1 MGEKPGTE
9 KKPNRRKG
17 ILKGVLWTVAGIWL
31 LLLIALQLILSPSFL
46 SRVTQRVASE
56 YVDGELSFSRIDASM
71 FRSFPNLNVSIEDFS
86 ITYPHDRFAAYDSL
100 SPFSALITEAGR
112 AGEADT
118 LAHFDRF
125 DLSVDYVSLL
135 FSRIRVRK
143 ARLSHP
149 RIFLRQYDSTAA
161 DWNMFRTSPASEEDD
176 STDFSIP
183 YLSLG
188 KVSLEGRPT
197 AVYFNLKDT
206 ISGSVS
212 MKEMVLGGRYSPK
225 KGKVENLSFKVDS
238 MFFGGR
244 LPSDTL
250 AIGMDELAIRDHGS
264 HFDLGLRSK
273 LFLAMKG
280 TGRMQLPLSIDAQ
293 LIPDIKGKVFQVRD
307 MNAMLATLRLKAD
320 GLADLSGDSTYIK
333 ADASIERER
342 IQDITDFL
350 AGNFPILK
358 SLSTDAEISLDAHC
372 DGFYVSGTKS
382 LPPLHVHFEV
392 PDAGVSWE
400 GIDRKGRFD
409 LEADALSEDGRLR
422 ADVKD
427 FCFSIDGFGIS
438 MKASSEDLLGDD
450 PTFAVDGDLHAV
462 LDSLAGFIPDS
473 LGISA
478 HGDLAGRIGGAFKLS
493 QLDPWNFSD
502 LGLNCDLRSS
512 GIDIRDSR
520 DSINAHLGRT
530 AVTLGAYS
538 HSGHESGHQ
547 ESSHQHTGLTATV
560 DSLSAEYGA
569 STFIRGSGI
578 SILAHNADE
587 KIDGDASNHP
597 IHGHLDIRSV
607 GIMDMDLNFIGVRES
622 ENVFQ
627 VRRRKI
633 GRQLVPYLNL
643 SSGNERVTIR
653 AGANRVTAEGLSASV
668 AAHPAKPEDKA
679 RRKHLVDSL
688 QKVYPGVPKDSL
700 FHKAFSSRTIPDY
713 LSEKDFEKKDL
724 HIQLGESLMEYYRSW
739 DLSGKL
745 KLADCS
751 LITPYFP
758 LDNHVRKLE
767 GSFTNDRIDLS
778 GIRVESGSSD
788 ISATGSVSGL
798 KRALASSRGRLSL
811 NLDIDSDF
819 IDLNEIIVAAIAGSK
834 YEGSDSM
841 GAIFASDDTEY
852 LNAIREQAVLDSV
865 PETSLLVIPANLEAK
880 VSLNASTLKYSD
892 METSWLSSDIEM
904 KERCL
909 QLTNAMAM
917 TNMGDVFLEGFYS
930 TRTKKDLKA
939 GFDLTLSN
947 ITAEKVIQ
955 LFPAVDSIVPMLQAF
970 KGLLDCEIAATSSI
984 DTAMNVIMPSISGM
998 IKIDGRDLS
1007 LAESESLNKLRKTL
1021 RFKDRDSSAIDRMS
1035 VRGIIRDDKLE
1046 VFPFIL
1052 KVDRYT
1058 IALDG
1063 TQRFDQNFKYH
1074 ISALKS
1080 PIPMRFG
1087 VNLSGT
1093 FDDWRWKLGKA
1104 RYKSTD
1110 VPVFEEQVDGLRFNL
1125 MNAIHNIFDR
1135 GVENAL
1141 RQNEASQ
1148 AAIESKK
1155 AELEYSGSDPEE
1167 LDEEERKELESYM
1180 NGAGEG

>member
-1 MGEKPGTE
+1 MGEKPVTE
-9 KKPNRRKG
+9 KKPRGRKG
-17 ILKGVLWTVAGIWL
+17 ILKGVLWTVAGLWAVL
-31 LLLIALQLILSPSFL
+31 TVALQLILSPSFL
-46 SRVTQRVASE
+46 GRATHRLASE

-86 ITYPHDRFAAYDSL
+86 LTYPHDRFAAYDSL
-100 SPFSALITEAGR
+100 SPFSSFMSEAGR
-112 AGEADT
+112 AEEADT

-135 FSRIRVRK
+135 LGRIRVRK

-161 DWNMFRTSPASEEDD
+161 DWNMFRTTPSEDD
-176 STDFSIP
+176 DSSAVSIP

-188 KVSLEGRPT
+188 KISLEDRPS
-197 AVYFNLKDT
+197 AIYFNMKDT
-206 ISGSVS
+206 ISGSIF
-212 MKEMVLGGRYSPK
+212 MKEMTLGGRYSPK
-225 KGKVENLSFKVDS
+225 KGEVEKLSFRIDS
-238 MFFGGR
+238 MFLGGR
-244 LPSDTL
+244 LPADTL
-250 AIGMDELAIRDHGS
+250 AIGMDELAIRDRGS

-273 LFLAMKG
+273 LYLAMKG
-280 TGRMQLPLSIDAQ
+280 AGRMQLPLGIDAE
-293 LIPDIKGKVFQVRD
+293 LVPDFRRKVFQIRD
-307 MNAMLATLRLKAD
+307 MKAELATLQLKAD
-320 GLADLSGDSTYIK
+320 ALADLSGDSTYIK
-333 ADASIERER
+333 ANASIEKEKV
-342 IQDITDFL
+342 QEITDFL
-350 AGNFPILK
+350 AGNFPVLRN
-358 SLSTDAEISLDAHC
+358 LGTDAEISLDASC
-372 DGFYVSGTKS
+372 DGFYISETRS
-382 LPPLHVHFEV
+382 LPPLSVHLEV
-392 PDAGVSWE
+392 PDAGVSWR
-400 GIDRKGRFD
+400 GIGEKGRFD
-409 LEADALSEDGRLR
+409 LDADAVSENGRLK

-427 FCFSIDGFGIS
+427 FCFSINGFGIS

-450 PTFAVDGDLHAV
+450 PTFSVDGDLHAV
-462 LDSLAGFIPDS
+462 LDSLARFIPDS
-473 LGISA
+473 LGFDA
-478 HGDLAGRIGGAFKLS
+478 HGDLDGRIGGAFKLS

-502 LGLNCDLRSS
+502 LGLSCDLRSS

-622 ENVFQ
+622 GNVFQ
-627 VRRRKI
+627 IRRKKS
-633 GRQLVPYLNL
+633 GRQMVPYLDL
-643 SSGNERVTIR
+643 SSSNERVTIR
-653 AGANRVTAEGLSASV
+653 AGANRVTADGLSASV
-668 AAHPAKPEDKA
+668 AAHPAKPENKA
-679 RRKHLVDSL
+679 RRKQLVDSL

-700 FHKAFSSRTIPDY
+700 FIKAFSSRAIPDY

-724 HIQLGESLMEYYRSW
+724 HIQLGESIMEYYRNW

-758 LDNHVRKLE
+758 LDNRVKDFE
-767 GSFTNDRIDLS
+767 GRFTNDRIDLS
-778 GIRVESGSSD
+778 GVRIESGSSD
-788 ISATGSVSGL
+788 VSATGSVSGL
-798 KRALASSRGRLSL
+798 KRAMTSRRGTLNL
-811 NLDIDSDF
+811 NLDINSDF
-819 IDLNEIIVAAIAGSK
+819 IDLNEIILAASAGSK
-834 YEGSDSM
+834 YEDSGSK

-865 PETSLLVIPANLEAK
+865 PETSLLVIPANLDAK

-892 METSWLSSDIEM
+892 METSWLASDIEM

-984 DTAMNVIMPSISGM
+984 DTAMNIIMPSISGM

-1155 AELEYSGSDPEE
+1155 AELEYSSDDPDD

-1180 NGAGEG
+1180 NGPEEG